1 MSAALMNHRL
11 KDISPAQAVE
21 PAAGKVGTTRRS
33 FLRFRFF
40 GYFALGDD
48 GLKNLGYFALGD
60 DALNIRDYFYFRR
73 LREYRALTD
82 FDVFLIRHY
91 SFLVQ

>member
-40 GYFALGDD
+40 GYFALGDE
-48 GLKNLGYFALGD
+48 ALD
-60 DALNIRDYFYFRR
+60 CRNDYFLCR
-73 LREYRALTD
+73 LRQYRPPTVVN
-82 FDVFLIRHY
+82 DVFLIRHGMH
-91 SFLVQ
+91 SLCNDD